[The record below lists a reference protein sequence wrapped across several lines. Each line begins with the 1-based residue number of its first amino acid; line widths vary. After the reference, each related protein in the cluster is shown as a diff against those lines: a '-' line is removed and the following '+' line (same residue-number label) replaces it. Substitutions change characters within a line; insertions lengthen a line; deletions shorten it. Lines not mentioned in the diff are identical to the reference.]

1 MPFLPVARLEGGG
14 VGQTHSLRTRAE
26 PGRSPA
32 WRRAARM
39 RPATSSGGI
48 RWSRHG
54 GIDVPS
60 GSAPESGGER
70 VGRVEGLTT
79 SPFRRLGGE
88 EERRRRAADVGGGA
102 SG

>member
-1 MPFLPVARLEGGG
+1 MPFLPSARLEGGG
-14 VGQTHSLRTRAE
+14 AGQTHSLRTRAE
-26 PGRSPA
+26 PGRSSA
-32 WRRAARM
+32 WRRAACM

-48 RWSRHG
+48 KQSRHG

-60 GSAPESGGER
+60 GLASESGGER

-79 SPFRRLGGE
+79 NPFWMLGGE
-88 EERRRRAADVGGGA
+88 EEHRKRAANVGDGA